1 MKTIL
6 LLLATLAIAS
16 PALAY
21 DCPGNSTSSG
31 QPQSVCN
38 AGDPDCYTLCTDLD
52 TGSTFYVPRR

>member
-1 MKTIL
+1 MKTI

-16 PALAY
+16 PAFAY
-21 DCPGNSTSSG
+21 DCPGNSTSNG

-52 TGSTFYVPRR
+52 TGTTFYVPRR